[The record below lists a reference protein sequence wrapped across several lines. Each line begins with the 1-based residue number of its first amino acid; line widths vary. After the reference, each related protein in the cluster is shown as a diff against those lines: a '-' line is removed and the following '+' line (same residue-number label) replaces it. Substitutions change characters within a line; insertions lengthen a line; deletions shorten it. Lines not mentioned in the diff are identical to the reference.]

1 MEQSFKKHI
10 LAVSS
15 KGFTIIEV
23 MIVMSI
29 LGVLLALGT
38 PAFKSMIDKQRVRGT
53 CESIY
58 QNIAL
63 ARSSAA
69 SLNRNVTVAFG
80 NGASTS
86 WCLGVNDTNAVGCN
100 CATSAA
106 ANCQV
111 NGIKRT
117 ASYSEFGNSPI
128 TVTPGTSSTSI
139 VFSARDAAPTTPITQ
154 PLGDILVRSPFWACK
169 LRVEPLGQV
178 RYLKNG
184 SGTNSRAIV
193 PAAEAAGL
201 SN

>member
-1 MEQSFKKHI
+1 VEQSLKKHI
-10 LAVSS
+10 LAVGS
-15 KGFTIIEV
+15 KGFTLIEV
-23 MIVMSI
+23 MIVISI

-38 PAFKSMIDKQRVRGT
+38 PGFKSMIDKQRVRGT
-53 CESIY
+53 CETIY

-69 SLNRNVTVAFG
+69 SLNRNVTVTIG
-80 NGASTS
+80 GGATTS
-86 WCLGVNDTNAVGCN
+86 WCLGVNDTNAVGCDCTN
-100 CATSAA
+100 AAA

-111 NGIKRT
+111 NGIQRT

-139 VFSARDAAPTTPITQ
+139 VFSARDAAPTTPIIQ
-154 PLGDILVRSPFWACK
+154 PTGDISVKSPFWACN

-193 PAAEAAGL
+193 PGAEAAGL